1 MRALVLAFAALA
13 VSISPVFA
21 DGMLAGSF
29 SCQRLMVA
37 DYAKA
42 GPDDF
47 MPSVLGNFTLDG
59 KGGYVHP
66 TGKGTVALAK
76 DFYRFM
82 EGPMKGVIAVAR
94 KDAKGKVYLHV
105 DKEIIEMPKAQ
116 PRELDVLCIKS

>member
-1 MRALVLAFAALA
+1 MRSLALAFAALA
-13 VSISPVFA
+13 VSASPVFA

-42 GPDDF
+42 SPTDF

-66 TGKGTVALAK
+66 TGKGTVTLSRE
-76 DFYRFM
+76 FYRFM
-82 EGPMKGVIAVAR
+82 DGPMKGVIAVAR
-94 KDAKGKVYLHV
+94 KDVKGKVYLHV
-105 DKEIIEMPKAQ
+105 DKEIIEMPKAK
-116 PRELDVLCIKS
+116 PGELDVLCFKS